1 MRVVTEPSNHPSKQP
16 PPHPAAT
23 TRRTYVVDTSVLLA
37 DPGAL
42 GRFDEH
48 EVVLPL
54 AVISELEA
62 KRHHPD
68 LGWAARRAIRH
79 LEDIRRAHGRLD
91 EAVPVNRQG
100 GTVRV
105 ELNHQA
111 PHILPEALRDHTN
124 DHRILS
130 VARALTLEGS
140 DCTLVTKDL
149 PLRLKAAAIGIAAE
163 EYRNEL
169 DRSAEWTGSVTVDDV
184 APALIDALYD
194 DDPVPAEAIAHE
206 LLTHTAVVARAGS
219 QSVIARVMPDQ
230 TLRRVQPQNA
240 FGLRGRS
247 AEQQIALDLLLDDE
261 IGVVSLGGRA
271 GCGKTVLALAAALEL
286 TVEQELFQR
295 VLVFRPLFAV
305 GGQELGYLPGSE
317 SEKMSPWAAGVTD
330 ALAAFCEPS
339 TIDHLLGERV
349 LEVLPLTHIRGR
361 TFTNS
366 IVIIEEAQNL
376 ERNHLLSTISRVG
389 SGSRVF
395 LTHDVAQRDNLRV
408 GRDDGIAAIVS
419 RLKGHPLFA
428 HVTLSRSERSA
439 IAEIAGELLDEA

>member
-1 MRVVTEPSNHPSKQP
+1 MRVVTESTNHPSNR
-16 PPHPAAT
+16 AART
-23 TRRTYVVDTSVLLA
+23 DRRTYVVDTSVLLA

-48 EVVLPL
+48 EVVVPL
-54 AVISELEA
+54 VVISELEA

-79 LEDIRRAHGRLD
+79 LEEVRRAHGRLD
-91 EAVPVNRQG
+91 VAVPVNRQG

-111 PHILPEALRDHTN
+111 PHILPEALRDQTN

-130 VARALTLEGS
+130 VARALVLDGNE
-140 DCTLVTKDL
+140 CTLVTKDL
-149 PLRLKAAAIGIAAE
+149 PLRLKAAAIGIASE

-169 DRSAEWTGSVTVDDV
+169 DHSSEWTGTVVVDDV
-184 APALIDALYD
+184 DPAVIDALYD
-194 DDPVPAEAIAHE
+194 DDPVPAEAVAHE

-219 QSVIARVMPDQ
+219 QSVIARVLPDH
-230 TLRRVQPQNA
+230 TLRRVHPQNA

-247 AEQQIALDLLLDDE
+247 AEQQIALDFLLDDE

-286 TVEQELFQR
+286 TVEQALFQR

-305 GGQELGYLPGSE
+305 GGQELGHLPGSE
-317 SEKMSPWAAGVTD
+317 AEKMAPWAAGVTD
-330 ALAAFCEPS
+330 ALSAFCEPS
-339 TIDHLLGERV
+339 TIDHVLGEGL

-408 GRDDGIAAIVS
+408 GRDDGIATIVS

-428 HVTLSRSERSA
+428 HVTLSRSERSP
-439 IAEIAGELLDEA
+439 IAEIAGALLDEL